1 MGGRGRKKHWFLPEA
16 AATFRLLPCND
27 RFRAL
32 LAWLGPANASGKKSS
47 TAPASL
53 LREQLEK
60 DNDSWKETALFNN
73 QH

>member
-1 MGGRGRKKHWFLPEA
+1 
-16 AATFRLLPCND
+16 
-27 RFRAL
+27 L